1 MTYRREPLNLSKKLK
16 MLTRFESHMKLIKF
30 FLFGLTVRVVH
41 LMFLLYGRYLHSE
54 RQNAE
59 GWVDKGVGGER
70 STQSEQENG
79 CVSCRQEC
87 FIFMYVCAFPFGY

>member
-54 RQNAE
+54 RQNRE
-59 GWVDKGVGGER
+59 GWVDKGVGDGGR
-70 STQSEQENG
+70 G
-79 CVSCRQEC
+79 VHRVSKR
-87 FIFMYVCAFPFGY
+87 MGV